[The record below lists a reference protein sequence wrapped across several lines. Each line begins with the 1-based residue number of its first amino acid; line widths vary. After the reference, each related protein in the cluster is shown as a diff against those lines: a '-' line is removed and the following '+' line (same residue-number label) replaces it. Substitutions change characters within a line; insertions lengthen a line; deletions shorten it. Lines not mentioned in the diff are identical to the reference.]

1 MREKTHDNIYI
12 ANAAVSCSNSNKE
25 IAAQLEA
32 IRSYDGRRPIL
43 TPDDLGVFLRDDDA
57 ISRVVSQVRK
67 NEDGEDNSAEAT
79 TTNHNYKF
87 EIERTDSLEFTRNS
101 ETNEPFEVEEE
112 NELTMLSGGG
122 KSRRSTVDKRKQLDN
137 VNNQQR
143 MVRHS
148 APGGQNDYQTSRKLL
163 QMLDQT
169 LPDGAQKFRDSDMTS
184 KIIMS
189 RTDEREGEEDGEQ
202 YHEH

>member
-1 MREKTHDNIYI
+1 MKKKLTSTDRKAPIVLGNSSSSLMREQTHDNIYI
-12 ANAAVSCSNSNKE
+12 ANAAASCRDSNRE

-32 IRSYDGRRPIL
+32 IRSYDGKRPIL

-67 NEDGEDNSAEAT
+67 IEDGEDNSAEAT

-112 NELTMLSGGG
+112 ENDELTMLSGG

-137 VNNQQR
+137 Q
-143 MVRHS
+143 
-148 APGGQNDYQTSRKLL
+148 
-163 QMLDQT
+163 
-169 LPDGAQKFRDSDMTS
+169 
-184 KIIMS
+184 
-189 RTDEREGEEDGEQ
+189 
-202 YHEH
+202 